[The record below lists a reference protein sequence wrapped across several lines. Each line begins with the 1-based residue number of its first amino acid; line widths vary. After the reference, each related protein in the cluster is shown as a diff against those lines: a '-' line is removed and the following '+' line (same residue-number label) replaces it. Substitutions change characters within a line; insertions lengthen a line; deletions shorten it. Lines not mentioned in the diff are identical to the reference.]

1 MRREWKYET
10 GTDIAVQDAL
20 LRLLSE
26 KALADVTV
34 AELAREAHVSRSTF
48 YEHYGNPADVYDDL
62 AKRFS
67 RDLSP
72 LMEQVACAR
81 ELQPEGKPFCMRLRE
96 SGPFAPVVNDDRFL
110 GTLLADGGYLEKHD
124 LYNLVREAG
133 YTDAQA
139 KALCSFQMAGC
150 FSAARASGAT
160 DAEWDDTKAVI
171 DRFIL
176 GGIAALLA
184 SRRSATR

>member
-20 LRLLSE
+20 LRLLSK

-48 YEHYGNPADVYDDL
+48 YEHYGNPSDVYDDL
-62 AKRFS
+62 ARRFS
-67 RDLSP
+67 HDLSP
-72 LMEQVACAR
+72 MMEQVACTRDFQAK
-81 ELQPEGKPFCMRLRE
+81 GKPFCMRLRE
-96 SGPFAPVVNDDRFL
+96 GGPFAPLVNDDRFL
-110 GTLLADGGYLEKHD
+110 RSFLADDGYLEKHD

-133 YTDAQA
+133 YTEAQA

-150 FSAARASGAT
+150 FSAARASGAGG
-160 DAEWDDTKAVI
+160 AEWDDTKAVI

-176 GGIAALLA
+176 GGIAALFA
-184 SRRSATR
+184 SSNRAGA